1 MPMGLLTFLVL
12 TLSSLALAASTT
24 STLASVSE
32 SAAATTTTDDSPEYS
47 ITALPAVVSAPAC
60 VFNCLFPGALN
71 DPVGCDNVTNNCA
84 CLSAPANAID
94 FITGCIETVC
104 ASSTSAYA
112 ASATSLYESYCDS
125 IYGTAT
131 FSEAFVEEASA
142 AAMSSSL
149 ASVEA
154 TQSSST
160 IHPSTTSSG
169 SASASPTKSDA
180 ERWQPALYFGTIAVG
195 GLLILA
201 VL

>member
-1 MPMGLLTFLVL
+1 MPYSATMKLLAFFIL
-12 TLSSLALAASTT
+12 TLNSFALAASSATT
-24 STLASVSE
+24 SMTMSGSM
-32 SAAATTTTDDSPEYS
+32 ATSTDDSPEYS

-142 AAMSSSL
+142 AASSELPLSL
-149 ASVEA
+149 AFHHGEDLYRFV
-154 TQSSST
+154 
-160 IHPSTTSSG
+160 
-169 SASASPTKSDA
+169 
-180 ERWQPALYFGTIAVG
+180 ALKRD
-195 GLLILA
+195 
-201 VL
+201 